1 MKNFRSIIGLMLIAL
16 IALVSFQWY
25 WIENAIAVKREQFD
39 RKVIKSM
46 NQTITKVEKQ
56 EVMFLAQQKI
66 KEQEELTLAA
76 LTSEEKPTKKL
87 RRVLRKKEK
96 DSPSNTSFAK
106 RGGVANIET
115 KETRGNHLAKME
127 TKQPGGNHSIPRTPD
142 SIIYVFQ
149 PNEPMPSLEEFSFN
163 IQVSDV
169 QFDERNLLPENRLA
183 FVKKVMRQQN
193 QVWQEFEKKSSEFR
207 NRNQDIDQI
216 LNIIDQEFAA
226 FVNATGLPQA
236 RNRNRPVY
244 ENTGVSINPVKR
256 ENEQNRLLGE
266 ARPEQNTDVPPKPAV
281 KDSLNKK
288 GATIHMPVVALGAP
302 EIQEEY
308 EWIEVEEEKE
318 LSGLEKSRNKA
329 NLVKDVLSDF
339 MQGDRDIYERVNQQ
353 MLDTLLKQEL
363 ANLGINLPY
372 ESGVKNNGEMI
383 FASFGLDNQPELS
396 DLAYKVKLFP
406 NDAVQQQ
413 QFLYVYFPNK
423 ENFIMGNMWS
433 VFGSSILLILMI
445 GGIFYSSINT
455 MMKQKNLSLI
465 KNDFINNMTHE
476 FKTPISNISLAV
488 EVMKDRQINQKNPT
502 KYLNIIRDEN
512 ARLGS
517 QVEKVLQMALLDKGE
532 VKLRQT
538 EVNIHE
544 IIEQVS
550 QNLGV
555 QIEQK
560 EGTLDLHLNADNP
573 EFAAD
578 EVHMTNIIYNL
589 LDNANKYS
597 NGKPEINV
605 ATANSENRI
614 QILIS
619 DKGIGMSKEQVTK
632 IFDKFYRVSTGNV
645 HDVKGFGLGLSYVK
659 KMVDLHHGK
668 IMVTSML
675 GEGTTFELEFLR
687 A

>member
-1 MKNFRSIIGLMLIAL
+1 MLIAL
-16 IALVSFQWY
+16 IALVAFQWY

-39 RKVIKSM
+39 RKVIESM

-56 EVMFLAQQKI
+56 EIMFLAQLKI

-76 LTSEEKPTKKL
+76 LTSKEKPAIKR
-87 RRVLRKKEK
+87 RRVLRKKEMGTR
-96 DSPSNTSFAK
+96 SNPSF
-106 RGGVANIET
+106 T
-115 KETRGNHLAKME
+115 KKGIVTAIDDKESRGNRLTKME
-127 TKQPGGNHSIPRTPD
+127 SKQSSVNRSIPRTPD
-142 SIIYVFQ
+142 SVINVSQ
-149 PNEPMPSLEEFSFN
+149 PIPSLEEFSFN

-169 QFDERNLLPENRLA
+169 QFDERNLLPENRLT

-193 QVWQEFEKKSSEFR
+193 KVWQEFEKKSNELR
-207 NRNQDIDQI
+207 IRNQDIDQI
-216 LNIIDQEFAA
+216 LHIIDQELAA
-226 FVNATGLPQA
+226 FINATGLPQG
-236 RNRNRPVY
+236 RNRNQHVY
-244 ENTGVSINPVKR
+244 ENTGVSIYPVKR
-256 ENEQNRLLGE
+256 QKKSLEVAKLGQNSEIGEKILLS
-266 ARPEQNTDVPPKPAV
+266 
-281 KDSLNKK
+281 DSLDKK
-288 GATIHMPVVALGAP
+288 EALPEKLVVSSG
-302 EIQEEY
+302 ETETQEEY
-308 EWIEVEEEKE
+308 EWIEIEEEKE
-318 LSGLEKSRNKA
+318 LTGLEKSRNKA

-353 MLDTLLKQEL
+353 MLDTLLKQDL
-363 ANLGINLPY
+363 ANRGIYLPY
-372 ESGVKNNGEMI
+372 ESGVKSNGEMI
-383 FASFGLDNQPELS
+383 FASFGLDNRPELS
-396 DLAYKVKLFP
+396 NLAYKVKLFP

-413 QFLYVYFPNK
+413 QFLYVYFPKK

-476 FKTPISNISLAV
+476 FKTPISTISLAV
-488 EVMKDRQINQKNPT
+488 EVMKDSQLKTNPT

-512 ARLGS
+512 IRLGS

-532 VKLRQT
+532 VKLTHT

-560 EGTLDLHLNADNP
+560 EGILDLHLNADNP
-573 EFAAD
+573 DFDAD

-597 NGKPEINV
+597 KGKPEINI
-605 ATANSENRI
+605 ATANIENGI
-614 QILIS
+614 QISIR
-619 DKGIGMSKEQVTK
+619 DKGIGMSKDQLTK

-659 KMVDLHHGK
+659 KMVDLHNGK
-668 IMVTSML
+668 MVVTSSL

-687 A
+687 G